1 MMSDKPKKSQ
11 TTPQDERG
19 DKSDIN
25 FLPQLTEILQ
35 VLHKHLPNTFPK
47 IEFLDETRDLMSVV
61 GIGRVNITIDGE
73 LLQIT
78 PADEVPDAVHDLH
91 LLLRFLSRYVED
103 KSRNLWISGLPWGF
117 NGEEFYRTYVKELG
131 HKITTE
137 MLSKIGFDK
146 GACERYKS
154 KYKDIIKKSRFEIFQ
169 DQIVEYRKNQK
180 YNSFKLDF
188 ILKELNSDVTLS
200 EINEWQQQ
208 TLFKKTITIDFKKN
222 KIWIWSE

>member
-1 MMSDKPKKSQ
+1 MNDNPKKIQ
-11 TTPQDERG
+11 TTPQEKNNKR
-19 DKSDIN
+19 SDVN
-25 FLPQLTEILQ
+25 HFSKLVEIIQ
-35 VLHKHLPNTFPK
+35 ILHEHLP
-47 IEFLDETRDLMSVV
+47 DEIPEVELVSASRSTISVN
-61 GIGRVNITIDGE
+61 RNATLSITGSGKSLKVTLPE
-73 LLQIT
+73 EM
-78 PADEVPDAVHDLH
+78 PDEIHDV
-91 LLLRFLSRYVED
+91 LLLFRFLSKYRED
-103 KSRNLWISGLPWGF
+103 TRMNLWISGLPWGF